1 MLHFCHYD
9 IIKKKRIE
17 DKLLGIIQK
26 KKIILTSGA
35 ILGGVLAV
43 ETAFADQLDEHQN
56 LSIRSSIPYSV
67 WNGGNDIER
76 AKYEGGNRAVAKLF
90 YKKPYPEG
98 GPGSYF
104 SSHGTGTFIS
114 PNVMI
119 TVGHNYLRS
128 DDAQTGG
135 TMDPDATFY
144 YNLGTLTSSE
154 NEAWVPSDGVTREIG
169 KTSEMSKHF
178 HHKDTTKFYRNATS
192 GSNIDW
198 QYDFA
203 LTVVDEPMQFT
214 SPDKEAEPLD
224 MVEKPFTD
232 AEIKDMKFK
241 YAGYGSDFSSNNKD
255 AQGQPVNQVTN
266 PNIQSGQFLSV
277 KSKVFNVIHDANDPE
292 PNGTLIEWHNSSFGG
307 FSGSSLRTMD
317 DKIFGVLQAGGSQS
331 DKDSNIGLAFNQQ
344 TLDWIKG
351 IVKQHQ
357 IKGWRDHNGH
367 KYYFQDNGH
376 LYRNTTQAIDGRRW
390 QFDKYGVATDIG
402 TAKKGSVA
410 IDFLDTDGKKIV
422 DSKTIVKDDYEGTD
436 FKFDTATD
444 PVIKKLV
451 DSGEWKLKQVDDGS
465 GKKDINGVITG
476 KVGEGAKTIKLY
488 FERLVYTIDVEYAG
502 TNQKETLNNGGK
514 GWKIG
519 EKVKVK
525 PKAIPGYFTKD
536 TEKEVTIGKTNKVV
550 FNYTKETNIEAL
562 KRGITDAKGALNQ
575 DFTEG
580 RYKVVDKDTRISNL
594 NDAVKRGEGMIP
606 NPNAHKQTD
615 VDKTVTDLTNGT
627 VSVRLLKKQVDQL
640 KALEKTEDGVT
651 GKLSTVKLKNRTEDT
666 LKRYNEAKRNYDT
679 ELGTSIK
686 RIQSAKDENGTRFD
700 LSKALQE
707 LTGAI
712 DGLKYK
718 DVDKSALP
726 PVKLDVDSLTATP
739 IELEYLSTDER
750 SVYEKSRDALKTS
763 VKRLEG
769 LPLETLQEEF
779 DKELDSLKLEV
790 EKFRAELPKVKQRIE
805 EEKIRRIRAEYK
817 ELLQSIQDYRIKSGS
832 KNEGLLASLS
842 ELESELRTG
851 SDSDLKSRIA
861 AVRMKFDVVKAE
873 DAKTQEIH
881 NFSFETL
888 SARRLDVSLD
898 EKAVLGKE
906 VIREETGKDGT
917 RTVDVTSKLGKVTG
931 LVVKGEEAK
940 RLRLVLGT
948 RHDAKLLRLEGERF
962 VTRKAKAGELKRE
975 GVTGIVEV
983 WQMGDEVVKLE
994 VRRPVDRVE

>member
-1 MLHFCHYD
+1 MGT
-9 IIKKKRIE
+9 IKR
-17 DKLLGIIQK
+17 KLLLSSSVLMSQ
-26 KKIILTSGA
+26 LAATQV
-35 ILGGVLAV
+35 VLADHPTV
-43 ETAFADQLDEHQN
+43 SESEV
-56 LSIRSSIPYSV
+56 LSIRNQTPYAV
-67 WNGGNDIER
+67 WKGGTDITPAEYKG
-76 AKYEGGNRAVAKLF
+76 ANTAVTKL
-90 YKKPYPEG
+90 YHKWSEDGKNWNAV
-98 GPGSYF
+98 
-104 SSHGTGTFIS
+104 GTGTFIS
-114 PNVMI
+114 PNVI
-119 TVGHNYLRS
+119 LTVGHNYLQH
-128 DDAQTGG
+128 DNAENGG
-135 TMDPDATFY
+135 KLPDGHTYF
-144 YNLGTLTSSE
+144 YNLGTVDSSAG
-154 NEAWVPSDGVTREIG
+154 NAYAPTDGVNREIG
-169 KTSEMSKHF
+169 GKDEISRHMK
-178 HHKDTTKFYRNATS
+178 HKDPTKFYKKKTS
-192 GSNIDW
+192 GSSVDW
-198 QYDFA
+198 QWDFA

-224 MVEKPFTD
+224 MVDKAFTPS
-232 AEIKDMKFK
+232 ELIGKSLH
-241 YAGYGSDFSSNNKD
+241 YAGYGQDFTSGNK
-255 AQGQPVNQVTN
+255 AGNQVTN
-266 PNIQSGQFLSV
+266 TNIHPGQFLSV
-277 KSKVFNVIHDANDPE
+277 KTKVHQVSNEDTDV
-292 PNGTLIEWHNSSFGG
+292 NGTIVTWQNSSFGG
-307 FSGSSLRTMD
+307 FSGSALRTD
-317 DKIFGVLQAGGSQS
+317 DEKIIGVLQAGGPES
-331 DKDSNIGLAFNQQ
+331 DKDINLGLAFNQQ

>member
-1 MLHFCHYD
+1 M
-9 IIKKKRIE
+9 KEKRIE
-17 DKLLGIIQK
+17 DELMGIIQK
-26 KKIILTSGA
+26 KKIILTSGV
-35 ILGGVLAV
+35 ILSGLLVAK
-43 ETAFADQLDEHQN
+43 EASADQIDKHQN
-56 LSIRSSIPYSV
+56 LSIRNVLPHSV

-98 GPGSYF
+98 GPGAFF
-104 SSHGTGTFIS
+104 SAHGTGTFIS

-144 YNLGTLTSSE
+144 YNLGTLTSSK
-154 NEAWVPSDGVTREIG
+154 NEGWVPSDGVTREIG
-169 KTSEMSKHF
+169 KTSEMGKHF
-178 HHKDTTKFYRNATS
+178 HHKDTTKFYRKAES

-214 SPDKEAEPLD
+214 SPNKEAEPLD

-232 AEIKDMKFK
+232 SEMENMKFQ

-255 AQGQPVNQVTN
+255 AQGNPINQVKN

-277 KSKVFNVIHDANDPE
+277 QSKVFNVIHDANDPE
-292 PNGTLIEWHNSSFGG
+292 PNGTLIAWNNSSFGG

-317 DKIFGVLQAGGSQS
+317 DKVFGVLQGGGHQS
-331 DKDSNIGLAFNQQ
+331 DKDSNIGLTFNQQ

-376 LYRNTTQAIDGRRW
+376 LFRNTTQAIDGRRW
-390 QFDKYGVATDIG
+390 QFDKYGVATDLG

-410 IDFLDTDGKKIV
+410 VDFLDADGNKIV
-422 DSKTIVKDDYEGTD
+422 DSKAIVKDDFEGTD
-436 FKFDTATD
+436 FQFDPAND
-444 PVIKKLV
+444 PVVKKLV
-451 DSGEWKLKQVDDGS
+451 DSGEWKVKQVDDGS
-465 GKKDINGVITG
+465 GKKDINGAING
-476 KVGEGAKTIKLY
+476 KVGDGAKSIKLY

-502 TNQKETLNNGGK
+502 TNQKENLNNGGK

-519 EKVKVK
+519 EKVKVTPK
-525 PKAIPGYFTKD
+525 PIPGYFTKD

-550 FNYTKETNIEAL
+550 FNYTKETNIDAL
-562 KRGITDAKGALNQ
+562 KRGVTDAKSALNQ

-580 RYKVVDKDTRISNL
+580 RYKVADKDTRLNNL
-594 NDAVKRGEGMIP
+594 RDAVKRGEGMVP
-606 NPNAHKQTD
+606 NPNAHKQED
-615 VDKTVTDLTNGT
+615 VDKTITDLTTGT

-666 LKRYNEAKRNYDT
+666 LKRYNDAKRNYDT
-679 ELGTSIK
+679 ELGSSIK
-686 RIQSAKDENGTRFD
+686 TIQNAKDENGTRFD
-700 LSKALQE
+700 LSKAIQE

-726 PVKLDVDSLTATP
+726 PVKSDVDNLTGISL
-739 IELEYLSTDER
+739 ELEYLSTDER
-750 SVYEKSRDALKTS
+750 SAYEKSRDSLKAT
-763 VKRLEG
+763 VKHLEG

-779 DKELDSLKLEV
+779 DKELEGLKSSV
-790 EKFRAELPKVKQRIE
+790 EKFRAEIPKVKQRIE

-817 ELLQSIQDYRIKSGS
+817 ELLQSIQDYKLKAGS
-832 KNEGLLASLS
+832 KNESLLTSLS
-842 ELESELRTG
+842 QLESELRTG
-851 SDSDLKSRIA
+851 SDNDLKARIA
-861 AVRMKFDVVKAE
+861 AVRTKFDGVKAE
-873 DAKTQEIH
+873 DAKTQETH
-881 NFSFETL
+881 HFSFETL
-888 SARRLDVSLD
+888 SARRVDVSLD
-898 EKAVLGKE
+898 DKAVLGKE
-906 VIREETGKDGT
+906 LSREETGKDGT
-917 RTVDVTSKLGKVTG
+917 RTVDVTSRLGKVTG
-931 LVVKGEEAK
+931 LVVKGEESK

-962 VTRKAKAGELKRE
+962 NTRKAKSGELKRE
-975 GVTGIVEV
+975 GVTGIIEV
-983 WQMGDEVVKLE
+983 WQMGDEIVRLE